1 MQELWELLVSAQDT
15 IGGIPTKFL
24 EQKKEEI
31 RQKKVKSEAI
41 DLREGRREEERGDM
55 KVWRSEECVLVTC
68 VSVLCVVISFVFWR
82 AKFIGTVS
90 FFKCFQILSPASLS
104 LGLSYS

>member
-31 RQKKVKSEAI
+31 RQKKVESEAI
-41 DLREGRREEERGDM
+41 DLRGRGGREERREDVKREGRGGER
-55 KVWRSEECVLVTC
+55 
-68 VSVLCVVISFVFWR
+68 
-82 AKFIGTVS
+82 
-90 FFKCFQILSPASLS
+90 
-104 LGLSYS
+104 

>member
-31 RQKKVKSEAI
+31 RQKKVKSGGI
-41 DLREGRREEERGDM
+41 DLRGGGREDVKREERGGE
-55 KVWRSEECVLVTC
+55 R
-68 VSVLCVVISFVFWR
+68 
-82 AKFIGTVS
+82 
-90 FFKCFQILSPASLS
+90 
-104 LGLSYS
+104 

>member
-31 RQKKVKSEAI
+31 RQKKVESEGV
-41 DLREGRREEERGDM
+41 DLREGEERRENVRREEREGRRGERGDM
-55 KVWRSEECVLVTC
+55 QV
-68 VSVLCVVISFVFWR
+68 
-82 AKFIGTVS
+82 
-90 FFKCFQILSPASLS
+90 
-104 LGLSYS
+104 

>member
-31 RQKKVKSEAI
+31 RQKKVKSEGI
-41 DLREGRREEERGDM
+41 DLRGREKRGERM
-55 KVWRSEECVLVTC
+55 
-68 VSVLCVVISFVFWR
+68 
-82 AKFIGTVS
+82 
-90 FFKCFQILSPASLS
+90 
-104 LGLSYS
+104 

>member
-41 DLREGRREEERGDM
+41 DLRREERREERECKEGRER
-55 KVWRSEECVLVTC
+55 RRE
-68 VSVLCVVISFVFWR
+68 VI
-82 AKFIGTVS
+82 
-90 FFKCFQILSPASLS
+90 
-104 LGLSYS
+104 

>member
-41 DLREGRREEERGDM
+41 DLRGGGGEKRGERM
-55 KVWRSEECVLVTC
+55 
-68 VSVLCVVISFVFWR
+68 
-82 AKFIGTVS
+82 
-90 FFKCFQILSPASLS
+90 
-104 LGLSYS
+104 